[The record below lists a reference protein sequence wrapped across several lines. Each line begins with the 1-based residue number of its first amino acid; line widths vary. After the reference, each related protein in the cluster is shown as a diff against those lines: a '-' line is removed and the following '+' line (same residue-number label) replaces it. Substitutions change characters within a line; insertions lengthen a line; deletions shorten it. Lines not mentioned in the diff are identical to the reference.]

1 MISINLIKDGF
12 GQDKNLA
19 FQTGTPSQV
28 LTYTGPKATPGD
40 YPVEGNNSID
50 LLIYAEIIFKW
61 ILREIG

>member
-1 MISINLIKDGF
+1 MNLIQDGF

-19 FQTGTPSQV
+19 FQTGTPFQV
-28 LTYTGPKATPGD
+28 LTDTGPKTTPGD
-40 YPVEGNNSID
+40 YPVEGNDSID